1 MLSLHKSST
10 AWMEAKYQEEG
21 KDSTTADE
29 LTNEGVTMEFQ
40 EFIKS
45 RFCRPLVL
53 PEEDCPQDASEWR
66 RLVKEDQER
75 QFTEYHRVGVVAVE
89 KTDEERRV
97 ERFLADKL
105 PLQVKVVQVTPD
117 SVVTGHE
124 KSNAKFDKVAYQRE
138 YMRKRRAKEKEKQ

>member
-1 MLSLHKSST
+1 M
-10 AWMEAKYQEEG
+10 
-21 KDSTTADE
+21 D
-29 LTNEGVTMEFQ
+29 FQ

-53 PEEDCPQDASEWR
+53 PEEDCPQDATEWR

-97 ERFLADKL
+97 ERFLASKNL
-105 PLQVKVVQVTPD
+105 PVPVLAEP
-117 SVVTGHE
+117 SCAP
-124 KSNAKFDKVAYQRE
+124 KSCEGGEAREQHDGIGRSLDGSNPITSRGGQKFDKVAYQRD
-138 YMRKRRAKEKEKQ
+138 YMRKRRAAQKAK